1 MRKKILLFFCSL
13 FLLVAVFMAPTFTS
27 PVQAATGGP
36 STMKSARALSGVTC
50 PPTLVYGSTGYWV
63 KKLQSYLND
72 GQWLG
77 KPEQPLEVDGIYGP
91 KTESVVS
98 SFQRVAHL
106 HVDGITG
113 PQTWHALMGL
123 C

>member
-1 MRKKILLFFCSL
+1 MRQKILLFFCSL
-13 FLLVAVFMAPTFTS
+13 FLLGVVFMAPVFAP

-36 STMKSARALSGVTC
+36 MKSARALPGVFC
-50 PPTLVYGSTGYWV
+50 PPTLAYGSTGSWV
-63 KKLQSYLND
+63 KSLQSELND

-77 KPEQPLEVDGIYGP
+77 KPEPSLKVDGVYGP
-91 KTESVVS
+91 KTESVVL
-98 SFQRVAHL
+98 SFQRADHL

-113 PQTWHALMGL
+113 PQTWHALGF